1 MKKEAQG
8 RMHNTNTERNDVICL
23 VFISNFIL
31 TTGPKEC
38 SVGLGGVLSMFNGDT
53 STVAVPCRY
62 PMADIR
68 CGNYRLMVCTE
79 SKLDSHND
87 LSPSYVRI
95 KISNTD
101 VHRKIKVKTRQ
112 DLLQQVSHR
121 AFLLCDGTI
130 KLS

>member
-1 MKKEAQG
+1 
-8 RMHNTNTERNDVICL
+8 MHNTNTERNHVISL

-38 SVGLGGVLSMFNGDT
+38 SVGPGGVLTMFNGQT

-68 CGNYRLMVCTE
+68 CGSYRMAVCTE
-79 SKLDSHND
+79 SELDSH
-87 LSPSYVRI
+87 SSWTPSYVRI
-95 KISNTD
+95 KISNTYT
-101 VHRKIKVKTRQ
+101 HRKIKVKTWQ